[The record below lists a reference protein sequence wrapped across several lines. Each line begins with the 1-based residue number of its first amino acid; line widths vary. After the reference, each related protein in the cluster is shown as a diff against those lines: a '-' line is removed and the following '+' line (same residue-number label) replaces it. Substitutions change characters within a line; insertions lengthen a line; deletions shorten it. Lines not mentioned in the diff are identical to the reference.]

1 MSLSKPHGKPR
12 FKDWLVYVLDND
24 LCHDDARWRDS
35 SRRTA
40 IIRWPHKS
48 RGTWS
53 LEKDA
58 KLLKMWAIASG
69 KYRRN
74 VDAPNPRSWKC
85 NFRMNLNIC
94 KNITELKHERVPKG
108 PNACRV
114 FAFTDRRSA
123 LPLQFDCGELFIF
136 KAVLV
141 NNFIYSCFIVKWLI

>member
-1 MSLSKPHGKPR
+1 MSLSKPHRKPR

-24 LCHDDARWRDS
+24 LCSDDARWKDS

-114 FAFTDRRSA
+114 FVFSDRRTA
-123 LPLQFDCGELFIF
+123 LQNCDFPGFEYGELIM
-136 KAVLV
+136 
-141 NNFIYSCFIVKWLI
+141 YSHAPVCM